1 MSRYRLVV
9 GLAAIVGLGVAC
21 GEDEEPPVLPNPA
34 GITAQ
39 VNLFRAVVNTPAMQ
53 SLGALAIPM
62 ETFGLSLADLAN
74 PAMQGQTIEWNVTTD
89 VLDSTARAGAPA
101 NATRVILYA
110 INAATRR
117 PVEPLVEVGYVDLFA
132 HSDFPDS
139 SSVRFL
145 VSDSSAVPIVL
156 ADFLA
161 HAHDNTGDTARVNGF
176 VSNGTGRFDFAFPYR
191 ALPAT
196 QTVFDGNLDLVSPA
210 SRIRHRS
217 SLEPSTD
224 SAFAAQVIGA
234 VDGDSVTSI
243 SYMIASA
250 SGALTGDQDVG
261 VGGLSGP
268 LFAHATRTAGGVT
281 ATGPGGRA
289 LTAEERAAIDAMHF
303 LALDFALNVQRP
315 ILTTYHCGC

>member
-9 GLAAIVGLGVAC
+9 GLAAVVALGVSC

-34 GITAQ
+34 GLTTQ

-62 ETFGLSLADLAN
+62 ETFGLGLADLAN
-74 PAMQGQTIEWNVTTD
+74 AAMQGKTIEWNVTTD
-89 VLDSTARAGAPA
+89 VLDTTARAGAPA

-139 SSVRFL
+139 SSVRYL
-145 VSDSSAVPIVL
+145 VSDSSTVPIVL

-161 HAHDNTGDTARVNGF
+161 HAHDNVGDTARVNGF

-196 QTVFDGNLDLVSPA
+196 QTVFDGNLDLVAPA

-224 SAFAAQVIGA
+224 SAFASQVILA
-234 VDGDSVTSI
+234 FEGDSVTSI
-243 SYMIASA
+243 SYMTASA
-250 SGALTGDQDVG
+250 SGALTGDQVVG
-261 VGGLSGP
+261 VGGLFGP
-268 LFAHATRTAGGVT
+268 VFAEATRTAGGVT
-281 ATGPGGRA
+281 VTGPGGRA
-289 LTAEERAAIDAMHF
+289 LTTDERAAIDAMHN
-303 LALDFALNVQRP
+303 LAMDLALNVQRP